1 MAETTSLSSKQPRK
15 EIFQDIATELGVSPS
30 FIEKDWYAVQVLQ
43 AISNYK
49 NDKLLPVFSGGTNLS
64 KAYGLIE
71 RFSEDIDFRTNVLA
85 NFSRQEIRRFRGDIV
100 DLVNGVEGLSVI
112 EDTIKSRD
120 GSKFF
125 SFDIEYPKM
134 FETDNALRAN
144 LKLEMKVL
152 HPQIDTELRDIKSF
166 ISTFTDNN
174 VEAKIQCIKPVEIAA
189 DKLSALIWRVLDR
202 DRSADHDDPAM
213 IRHLHDLCALYDV
226 IKQNKEVFVGLA
238 NHSFNED
245 LARGTEVITASLEDT
260 ACEAL
265 SVLVADEEY
274 QREYNQFVNGM
285 SYSKEADQV
294 SFEDAILS
302 LKSII
307 SMLQT

>member
-1 MAETTSLSSKQPRK
+1 MAETTSPLSKQPSK

-49 NDKLLPVFSGGTNLS
+49 NNKLLPVFSGGTNLS
-64 KAYGLIE
+64 KAYDLIE

-85 NFSRQEIRRFRGDIV
+85 NASRADIRKFREDIIKVINNV
-100 DLVNGVEGLSVI
+100 DGLNVI
-112 EDTIKSRD
+112 EGTIKSRD
-120 GSKFF
+120 SSKFF
-125 SFDIEYPKM
+125 SFDIEYPKA
-134 FETDNALRAN
+134 FETDSALRAN

-152 HPQIDTELRDIKSF
+152 HPQIDTELREVKSF
-166 ISTFTDNN
+166 VSKFTDNN
-174 VEAKIQCIKPVEIAA
+174 AEAKIQCIKPVEIAA

-202 DRSADHDDPAM
+202 DRSTDHDDPAM
-213 IRHLHDLCALYDV
+213 IRHLHDLCALSGV
-226 IKQNKEVFVGLA
+226 IEQNKEVFVGLV

-245 LARGTEVITASLEDT
+245 LARGSEVITASLKDT
-260 ACEAL
+260 AYEAL
-265 SVLVADEEY
+265 SVLETDEEY
-274 QREYNQFVNGM
+274 QQEYNQFVSGM

-294 SFEDAILS
+294 SFKDSISS